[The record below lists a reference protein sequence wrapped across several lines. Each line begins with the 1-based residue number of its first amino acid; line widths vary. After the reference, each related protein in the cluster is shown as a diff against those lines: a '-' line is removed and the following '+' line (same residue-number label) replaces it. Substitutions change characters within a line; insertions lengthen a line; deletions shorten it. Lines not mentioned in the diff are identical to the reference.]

1 MDDSKD
7 VEIAKKLQEELEKN
21 KIMDNEHDL
30 EIARRLQEELDAK
43 LAKDLER
50 ENKYQDQPLPTDI
63 DDDVR
68 RAIEESKKY
77 L

>member
-1 MDDSKD
+1 ML
-7 VEIAKKLQEELEKN
+7 AKKLQEELEKN

-50 ENKYQDQPLPTDI
+50 ENANQAQPLPTDI

-68 RAIEESKKY
+68 RAIEESKKD
-77 L
+77 LK